1 MNLLIRCRRFL
12 HSRCVMCDVS
22 VINMNCCHYSPLF
35 TSSSTAP
42 VQKVEHFLVVDVTV
56 IYLGRHFLSMR
67 AIKNGREARVWKM
80 CESVSK
86 PVAAV

>member
-1 MNLLIRCRRFL
+1 MY
-12 HSRCVMCDVS
+12 DVS
-22 VINMNCCHYSPLF
+22 VINVNCCHCLPLF
-35 TSSSTAP
+35 TSSTTSP
-42 VQKVEHFLVVDVTV
+42 VQKMEHFLVVAVTV

-67 AIKNGREARVWKM
+67 AIKNGREACVQKM